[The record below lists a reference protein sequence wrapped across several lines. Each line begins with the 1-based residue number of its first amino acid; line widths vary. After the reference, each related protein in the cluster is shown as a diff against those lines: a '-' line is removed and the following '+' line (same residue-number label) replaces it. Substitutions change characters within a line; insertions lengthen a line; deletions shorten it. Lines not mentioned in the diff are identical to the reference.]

1 MIFAISTISAI
12 SAISAV
18 YLRYLQLHT
27 FLDISA
33 RHVPKFPLPLQSSRF
48 QLVRRLDTLPLSLR
62 NPPPPTPHEKSWL
75 RPAISHNS
83 RFGRLERQIVRAIP
97 MEISATNES
106 SVGILNISIQSNLR
120 VHARAIHM
128 TQSLHEFIDQ
138 SYCSSSTK
146 WENIC
151 PI

>member
-27 FLDISA
+27 FLYISA

-62 NPPPPTPHEKSWL
+62 NPPPHPPRKILATTCNQPQFPVRTVGKTDSTGHSNGNF
-75 RPAISHNS
+75 RD
-83 RFGRLERQIVRAIP
+83 ERIICGNTQHFYSV
-97 MEISATNES
+97 ES
-106 SVGILNISIQSNLR
+106 SS
-120 VHARAIHM
+120 ARTCHP
-128 TQSLHEFIDQ
+128 HD
-138 SYCSSSTK
+138 TK
-146 WENIC
+146 LTRIY
-151 PI
+151 